1 MRDSNRLQGLQQ
13 RPLWDFALALYAKPG
28 VEQACLTL
36 QDEAGVDVC
45 ELLFH
50 CWLYQHGLAAKPAPL
65 DAIRAERLAWQQQVT
80 APLRALRR
88 RLKPEAAQNEA
99 IEALRATLQRA
110 ELQAE
115 RENLQRWQQWALASS
130 TNDVRLTKSDI
141 SQHNVAQ
148 WLQDTLFS
156 TPLDN
161 DLCRAPRG
169 RESTRAALFALAS
182 QLDRCESP
190 R

>member
-148 WLQDTLFS
+148 WLQDTLFLL
-156 TPLDN
+156 PLDN
-161 DLCRAPRG
+161 FSSQASRV
-169 RESTRAALFALAS
+169 REDIQSAFLALAS
-182 QLDRCESP
+182 QLDRCEPP